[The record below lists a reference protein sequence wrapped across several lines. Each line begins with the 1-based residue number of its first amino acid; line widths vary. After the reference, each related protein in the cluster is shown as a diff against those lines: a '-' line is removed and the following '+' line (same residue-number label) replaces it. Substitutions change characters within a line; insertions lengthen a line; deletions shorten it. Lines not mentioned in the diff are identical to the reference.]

1 MGIAQAGHMVLSNWD
16 AEGKKVATTERVAA
30 VSDTRVGFWVT
41 DIEAWRQRFAHSDVV
56 TLQEAGRGGKPN
68 IAEPLLEGRVLVLA
82 EGPLFDEV
90 RETIHAEH
98 KLGAGLESA
107 IDKVGELFGKKTTE
121 GVVLINVVG

>member
-1 MGIAQAGHMVLSNWD
+1 MGIAQARHMVLSNWD
-16 AEGKKVATTERVAA
+16 AEGAKVSTVERVAG

-41 DIEAWRQRFAHSDVV
+41 DVEAWRQRFAHSDVV
-56 TLQEAGRGGKPN
+56 TLQEAGRGGKPD
-68 IAEPLLEGRVLVLA
+68 IDEPLLEGRVLVLT

-98 KLGAGLESA
+98 KLSAGFDDLK
-107 IDKVGELFGKKTTE
+107 DKLGELFGKKTVE